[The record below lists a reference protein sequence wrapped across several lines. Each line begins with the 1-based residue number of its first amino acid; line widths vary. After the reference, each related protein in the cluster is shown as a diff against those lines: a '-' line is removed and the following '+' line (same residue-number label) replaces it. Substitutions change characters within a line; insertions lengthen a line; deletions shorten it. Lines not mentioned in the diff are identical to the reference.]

1 MRLKERDVGYRTPVS
16 EIMFLL
22 RFVLGYGRVSATERF
37 GEATD
42 EIAEA
47 ILTEAAKLSEDILA
61 PLNPVGDRQPA
72 TLRNGAVTCSPGFRE
87 GYRAIAEGG
96 WIGISAPR
104 EYGGMELPTTL
115 QMAVGESMSSA
126 CLALALNPL
135 MSQGHILALVNH
147 ADEEICTT
155 YVPRLVSGEW
165 TGTMNLT
172 EPQAGSDVG
181 AIRCKARPKGDGSY
195 AITGTKVF
203 ISWGDHDL
211 AGNICH
217 LVLARLP
224 GSDPGTRGISMFLVP
239 KYIPGPE
246 GKPGETNRLR
256 PVSLECKLGMH
267 GSPTAVMA
275 YEGAVGWL
283 VGQPGKGLAAMFT
296 MMNNARLGVAVQG
309 VGVAEAATQA
319 AIAYAR
325 DREQG
330 TPPTANGA
338 GPIIEHPDVR
348 RMIMHMMAL
357 TTAARALCLD
367 AAISCDMARA
377 TGDAGWA
384 GREAFLTP
392 IAKAFSTDVAAEV
405 ADLGIQVHGGAGY
418 IEETGAAQLWR
429 DVRVTRIY
437 EGTNGIQAN
446 DLVGRKLTDGG
457 EMARS
462 LISEIGETV
471 SRTRHGPATT
481 NRQQAGLLNRAAK
494 AVADATGILAGFN
507 SQADRQA
514 GAAEYLRS
522 FAVVLGGHYLLR
534 ASLARETSSTTRN
547 LAEFYCGRI
556 LPAAITSAEISKLG
570 SRDLYAMSRSDF

>member
-1 MRLKERDVGYRTPVS
+1 MGYRTPVS

-126 CLALALNPL
+126 CLALSLNPL

-481 NRQQAGLLNRAAK
+481 NRQQADLLNRAAK
-494 AVADATGILAGFN
+494 AVAEATGILAGFN

-534 ASLARETSSTTRN
+534 ASLAREASSTTRN

-570 SRDLYAMSRSDF
+570 SRDLYAMSRSDFQE